1 VADTE
6 RGPGQRVALVTG
18 ASRGVGK
25 GVACALGSAGWV
37 VYVTAR
43 SAGDRQTGHLP
54 GTADMTAEAV
64 TQAGGQGIA
73 IACDHHDDTAVAAVA
88 ERITAERGRLDL
100 LVNNV

>member
-1 VADTE
+1 
-6 RGPGQRVALVTG
+6 
-18 ASRGVGK
+18 
-25 GVACALGSAGWV
+25 
-37 VYVTAR
+37 
-43 SAGDRQTGHLP
+43 
-54 GTADMTAEAV
+54 MTAEAV